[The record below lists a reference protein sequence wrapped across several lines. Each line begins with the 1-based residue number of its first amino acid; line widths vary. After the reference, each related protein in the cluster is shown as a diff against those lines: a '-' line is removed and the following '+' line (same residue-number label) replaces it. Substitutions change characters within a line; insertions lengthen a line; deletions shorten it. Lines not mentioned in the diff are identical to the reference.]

1 MTRPKL
7 VLLDEPASGQS
18 EEETEHFG
26 VLLRR
31 LVNDR
36 GLSVCLVEHDVPLVM
51 NLCDHIHVLNFGSML
66 ASGTPMEIRQ
76 NAAVADAYLG
86 SPEETI

>member
-1 MTRPKL
+1 
-7 VLLDEPASGQS
+7 
-18 EEETEHFG
+18 
-26 VLLRR
+26 
-31 LVNDR
+31 
-36 GLSVCLVEHDVPLVM
+36 M